1 MSRPPL
7 ITPMFT
13 GRSKKGLLF
22 ILLLLPGTNARSGMK
37 APAGTPMKRLLSI
50 SQTEYCMSADCAGAD
65 GKPVDTVSATNAKS
79 KTDLTTLFIST
90 PQMCLVD
97 HSVAPG
103 PRDARSHL
111 P

>member
-1 MSRPPL
+1 M
-7 ITPMFT
+7 
-13 GRSKKGLLF
+13 F

-37 APAGTPMKRLLSI
+37 APAGTPMKRLLSM

-65 GKPVDTVSATNAKS
+65 GKPVDTVSVSNANN
-79 KTDLTTLFIST
+79 KTDLATLFIST
-90 PQMCLVD
+90 PQMCSVD